1 MTGDINIKKAKY
13 VKDIDWKNWLLGLS
27 DLTGEKAGHPEFL
40 EETKMNIRVSSDNI
54 IIDNNIANAPLR
66 ISLNVTGTVG
76 QPGLIGRMEANEGT
90 IFFRSNKFN
99 ILEGSS
105 VDFIKPNRIEP
116 VFHIVADT
124 YASDH
129 HVKLAMDGTIDK
141 FDLTMFSDPPL
152 AETEI
157 LTLLT
162 FGQINKETRGFDS
175 GIAASE
181 ATALLAGT
189 LQDQVEEDFKNITGL
204 ERFEIEPHTTTAG
217 AFSPKVT
224 IGKHLL
230 EGQILVTYSSVVG
243 TVEEQIINVEYK
255 LNENLS
261 VIGSRNEIAS
271 TGVDFQ
277 YRFEFK

>member
-1 MTGDINIKKAKY
+1 M
-13 VKDIDWKNWLLGLS
+13 
-27 DLTGEKAGHPEFL
+27 
-40 EETKMNIRVSSDNI
+40 
-54 IIDNNIANAPLR
+54 
-66 ISLNVTGTVG
+66 SLNVTGTVSEL
-76 QPGLIGRMEANEGT
+76 GLIGRMEANEGT
-90 IFFRSNKFN
+90 IFFRSNEFN

-105 VDFIKPNRIEP
+105 VDFIKPNTIEP

-124 YASDH
+124 YASNH
-129 HVKLAMDGTIDK
+129 YVKLAIDGTIDK

-152 AETEI
+152 ADTEI

-162 FGQINKETRGFDS
+162 FGQIDKEARGFES

-181 ATALLAGT
+181 ATALLTGT
-189 LQDQVEEDFKNITGL
+189 LQDQVEEEFKSITGF

-217 AFSPKVT
+217 AFIPKVT

-230 EGQILVTYSSVVG
+230 EDQILVTYSSTVG
-243 TVEEQIINVEYK
+243 TIEEQMINVEYK

-261 VIGSRNEIAS
+261 VIGSRNEIGSA
-271 TGVDFQ
+271 GVDFK